1 MKFIASRLSDGN
13 KIFPAEI
20 HIEENGIKV
29 KIPGFLSGDTK
40 FIDYGNISGIDIN
53 TPMVGFSSITFFY
66 HGSRAFAHGFK
77 KEEAQ
82 QIKQAVDRGKIK
94 SKTTTVNHNHN
105 HVISN
110 SEYVQPVQQQQ
121 TQPVVH
127 TIQEPQNHITS
138 TPIEQNNVSNE
149 ISGVYNEQLEK
160 LIEMALADGEL
171 TEKEKQILFKKA
183 EGAGID
189 LDEFEMVL
197 DAKLFEKNKNK
208 VQEIP
213 VAAPKSDKFGDVKKC
228 PSCGAIAESFSTNCG
243 ECGYEFR
250 NIEANTSVKLLS
262 SKLESIVIEYDKLS
276 FTENNIFGKF
286 TDNKEKQS
294 ERRNIEI
301 LERQREAIKNFPI
314 PNTREDI
321 LELLYFI
328 LPKTKLGFTSD
339 KNVNAWRYKFSEV
352 INRAKI
358 AFNNDKKTLDLI
370 LSYEKNIDNSFILKI
385 VSQFNSLSKKA
396 KITIVIIIFFIILSI
411 F

>member
-1 MKFIASRLSDGN
+1 MSIVIPATLVAARQAELSAVESGYGARIQYAQCLVDNSGGILWFTDGVKMPELIEAEKTEYYKGLKAIGYSNASNAWRMVKKYALEYATQIGLVE
-13 KIFPAEI
+13 KPEAEGG
-20 HIEENGIKV
+20 EGGGEAES
-29 KIPGFLSGDTK
+29 SGDARHTRS
-40 FIDYGNISGIDIN
+40 FSLRVIEDVGGI
-53 TPMVGFSSITFFY
+53 
-66 HGSRAFAHGFK
+66 FK
-77 KEEAQ
+77 AG
-82 QIKQAVDRGKIK
+82 RR
-94 SKTTTVNHNHN
+94 
-105 HVISN
+105 
-110 SEYVQPVQQQQ
+110 
-121 TQPVVH
+121 
-127 TIQEPQNHITS
+127 
-138 TPIEQNNVSNE
+138 
-149 ISGVYNEQLEK
+149 LEK
-160 LIEMALADGEL
+160 EGTL

-286 TDNKEKQS
+286 TDNKEMQS

-385 VSQFNSLSKKA
+385 VSQYTSLSKKA
-396 KITIVIIIFFIILSI
+396 KITIVYIIVLIIFFIIHL
-411 F
+411 FLK